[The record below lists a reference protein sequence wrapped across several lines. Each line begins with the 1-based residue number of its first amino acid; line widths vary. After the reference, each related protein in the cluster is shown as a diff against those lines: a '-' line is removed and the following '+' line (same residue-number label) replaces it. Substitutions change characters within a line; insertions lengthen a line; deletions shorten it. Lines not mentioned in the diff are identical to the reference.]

1 MAVFQPL
8 YYAAGKYSADTDRR
22 FAAALFD
29 TDQEDGLPVS
39 GVIPSHFSVNSL
51 KASTNNSDR
60 VVTVQPGMCVIADV
74 VSPTA
79 ADPGLYI
86 AGLSSAETVTLAVN
100 ATGGALTDVIYAVVD
115 ETGYVITNK
124 VLTSNVATLT
134 TSTDHGF
141 KIGETV
147 VVTGVDSI
155 FDGTYTITAPV
166 TTTSP
171 YTFSYS
177 KTNDPITSTAVTA
190 TAQGYTGSAWGTIDI
205 TSKSITDKIATI
217 ETDGNHPF
225 SAGDVVTIS
234 GVDGTFDGTYP
245 IINAPTGDTFTYAIN
260 RVVNN
265 VSPGSSTA
273 VTSSS
278 LARARVPFAIKAERL
293 VSIGTTYPSLA
304 TKTKLEIARV
314 SVPGSSAA
322 AIPVGNTTDTRKYT
336 NLLGGIAY
344 YNSTTVQ
351 PEYYPTG
358 SAGRLRY
365 DTANSASAKLEI
377 YDETETA
384 WRTLYNTAS
393 NNHDSVAV
401 DSSTSALHHTIGN
414 SATQAAAGNH
424 VHSGLYV
431 PRIDGTV
438 SAADVN
444 AGVVRNIYLSTSP
457 TGAGGTDGDV
467 WLTYTP

>member
-29 TDQEDGLPVS
+29 TSQSTGLPVS
-39 GVIPSHFSVNSL
+39 GVIPSYFSINSL

-60 VVTVQPGMCVIADV
+60 VVTIQPGMCVIADV

-79 ADPGLYI
+79 GDPGLYI

-100 ATGGALTDVIYAVVD
+100 ATGAAITDTIYAVVD

-124 VLTSNVATLT
+124 VLTSNTATLT

-141 KIGETV
+141 KVGETV

-155 FDGTYTITAPV
+155 FDGTYSISAV

-171 YTFSYS
+171 YTFSYT
-177 KTNDPITSTAVTA
+177 KTNDAITSTAVTA
-190 TAQGYTGSAWGTIDI
+190 TVQGFDGSAWFTKDI
-205 TSKSITDKIATI
+205 LQKEITTKIATI
-217 ETDGNHPF
+217 QTDGVHGL
-225 SAGDVVTIS
+225 SAGKVVTIS
-234 GVDGTFDGTYP
+234 GVDGTFDGTFTV
-245 IINAPTGDTFTYAIN
+245 INAPSTDEFTYAIP
-260 RVVNN
+260 RVVNDVN
-265 VSPGSSTA
+265 P
-273 VTSSS
+273 TSVLTSS
-278 LARARVPFAIKAERL
+278 LARARVPFSIKAERAG
-293 VSIGTTYPSLA
+293 GTTLA

-336 NLLGGIAY
+336 NLLGGVAY

-351 PEYYPTG
+351 PEFHPSG

-365 DTANSASAKLEI
+365 DTASSANVKLEI
-377 YDETETA
+377 YDETEIA

-393 NNHDSVAV
+393 NNHDSVAA
-401 DSSTSALHHTIGN
+401 DASTAALHHTIGT
-414 SATQAAAGNH
+414 SSTQAAAGNH
-424 VHSGLYV
+424 VHSAVYV
-431 PRIDGTV
+431 ETTDGVV
-438 SAADVN
+438 SSASVGS
-444 AGVVRNIYLSTSP
+444 GVVRNIFLSTSP
-457 TGAGGTDGDV
+457 TGAGGVDGDV